1 MQNRKSMKS
10 HIQMPKFML
19 KRFENGENKLFY
31 YDVRKQHAVIF
42 AAYLLPTRSLFKKS
56 GHVAGQL
63 TTPKQA
69 FFPQI
74 DVQRRTKKR

>member
-1 MQNRKSMKS
+1 MDNEKTGDALLLESISCKNS
-10 HIQMPKFML
+10 IFH
-19 KRFENGENKLFY
+19 
-31 YDVRKQHAVIF
+31 VVIF

-69 FFPQI
+69 LFPQI
-74 DVQRRTKKR
+74 DVQRRTQKR